1 MKTQSLHSISSLFFL
16 LIFVLAGCD
25 SMGPET
31 NTNPEQPQP
40 FVPEEPPPPAPP
52 IFPSEV
58 FLLDLSLFE
67 TSPGKHSSDATYTSS
82 SGNFTNFLA
91 AALRAGAVTVINGTI
106 LTPPAIF
113 TGALADAEPVYV
125 EPENTSEAPSFVWE
139 KDNVKLGTTMN
150 GLRLV
155 ATINKENT
163 PADTNNAGIDW
174 HLFVT
179 GIEDNRGQ
187 PAQDFLML
195 DARTNVSTLTGNL
208 ELSYPR
214 DGASTL
220 TMIGEYTLDP
230 DNNFYSLAFSVPDE
244 IRIVGGLA
252 TTITKDNTLNSL
264 DIMTKEGIKQ
274 LIQWDETTSLGSIT
288 SDDYNNGQ
296 RACWNE
302 ELRNVPC

>member
-1 MKTQSLHSISSLFFL
+1 
-16 LIFVLAGCD
+16 
-25 SMGPET
+25 MGPET
-31 NTNPEQPQP
+31 NINQEEPPPVVT
-40 FVPEEPPPPAPP
+40 EEPPPPAPP

-67 TSPGKHSSDATYTSS
+67 TSPGKLSSDATYTSS
-82 SGNFTNFLA
+82 PGNFTNFLA

-113 TGALADAEPVYV
+113 TGALADAEPQYV
-125 EPENTSEAPSFVWE
+125 PPENDSDEPAFIWE
-139 KDNVKLGTTMN
+139 KDNVELGTSSN

-174 HLFVT
+174 NLFVT

-214 DGASTL
+214 DGASAL

-230 DNNFYSLAFSVPDE
+230 DNSFYSLAFSVPDE

-252 TTITKDNTLNSL
+252 TTITRDNTLNSL
-264 DIMTKEGIKQ
+264 DIMTKEGVKQ

>member
-1 MKTQSLHSISSLFFL
+1 MKIRSFYSISSLYLL
-16 LIFVLAGCD
+16 LIFVLTGCD
-25 SMGPET
+25 SVGPEAD
-31 NTNPEQPQP
+31 NQEQLPP
-40 FVPEEPPPPAPP
+40 VVTEEPPQLAPP

-58 FLLDLSLFE
+58 FLLDLSLFDKRP
-67 TSPGKHSSDATYTSS
+67 SKLASNAAYANSSG
-82 SGNFTNFLA
+82 GNFTNFLA
-91 AALRAGAVTVINGTI
+91 AAFRAGAVTVVNGTI

-113 TGALADAEPVYV
+113 TGALADV
-125 EPENTSEAPSFVWE
+125 EPRHVPPQNDSDAPAFIWE
-139 KDNVKLGTTMN
+139 KNNVQLGTTQN

-163 PADTNNAGIDW
+163 AADPNNAGIDW

-220 TMIGEYTLDP
+220 TMTGEYTLDP
-230 DNNFYSLAFSVPDE
+230 DNSFYSLAFSVPDE
-244 IRIVGGLA
+244 ISVVGGLA
-252 TTITKDNTLNSL
+252 TTITRDSTLSSL
-264 DIMTKEGIKQ
+264 SIMTKSGLKQ
-274 LIQWDETTSLGSIT
+274 LIQWDEATSLGSIT

-296 RACWNE
+296 RACWDE
-302 ELRNVPC
+302 ELRNVSC